1 MFNLIKHFK
10 NKELFIALYF
20 LLFIVG
26 FSIYSFNFYNEL
38 RVLEVFIF
46 IGLVL
51 FGLIHK
57 KNYFSKYEFCFLIFT
72 LLGFLFW
79 SNYSYIFY
87 ELILFY
93 LLYKAFLNLN
103 YNEFISKLVIW
114 LSFSI
119 FLMLPIAITEF
130 MLSGL
135 YQNWYPMPW
144 NIRVYN
150 SYFLVLSIFAVWF
163 YFKQEKFINIYLVF
177 LFLAFLSILLD
188 GGRSATLAYS
198 VFIACVCIF
207 NRAARFK
214 LLFIYVATWL
224 TYFSILFFSSHSASN
239 VRSIV
244 RESTSGRYELW
255 VSAFQCWSQN
265 PIFGCGFY
273 QLDQYSGVISAHPH
287 NLFIQVLTETGLIGF
302 GFLILVICNIL
313 KRIKWNL
320 KENYFVISAFIAV
333 SIDLSF
339 SGIHI
344 YPITQVALLW
354 LFVFLLK
361 NPEFQHAASFHPSTY
376 EASRVSQVFGYIA
389 YILIALAFIYLFF
402 YTSALSESLPS
413 TPPRFWEYG
422 YQLF

>member
-1 MFNLIKHFK
+1 MFF
-10 NKELFIALYF
+10 
-20 LLFIVG
+20 
-26 FSIYSFNFYNEL
+26 
-38 RVLEVFIF
+38 
-46 IGLVL
+46 
-51 FGLIHK
+51 
-57 KNYFSKYEFCFLIFT
+57 
-72 LLGFLFW
+72 
-79 SNYSYIFY
+79 
-87 ELILFY
+87 
-93 LLYKAFLNLN
+93 
-103 YNEFISKLVIW
+103 
-114 LSFSI
+114 
-119 FLMLPIAITEF
+119 
-130 MLSGL
+130 
-135 YQNWYPMPW
+135 
-144 NIRVYN
+144 
-150 SYFLVLSIFAVWF
+150 
-163 YFKQEKFINIYLVF
+163 
-177 LFLAFLSILLD
+177 AFLSILLD

-214 LLFIYVATWL
+214 LLFTYVATWL
-224 TYFSILFFSSHSASN
+224 AYFSILFFSNHSSSS
-239 VRSIV
+239 VSSIV

-302 GFLILVICNIL
+302 GFLILVIWNIL

-320 KENYFVISAFIAV
+320 KENYFVISAFIALG
-333 SIDLSF
+333 IELSF

-344 YPITQVALLW
+344 YPVTQVALLW

-361 NPEFQHAASFHPSTY
+361 NPEFEHATSFHPSTY
-376 EASRVSQVFGYIA
+376 EVSRVSQVFAYIA